1 MLPEEILKTIGE
13 MMAGAAVIGVP
24 MTIKWLKEK
33 SEKIH
38 FTTKKIDIAQLVSDK
53 LTDMRAEY
61 HIDRI
66 GLLEFSN
73 GDRSVQGFPF
83 LFVTMTYEKCKMN
96 VASIKHMVN
105 KTPASWYVEFN
116 SYFTKKECRYAC
128 FFDDGRCWIDGGAEF
143 KNEETGRILNGFG
156 IKSQY
161 TFKINDNIGMGLIN
175 VAFIDEYKK
184 LSDSE
189 INDILGDCH
198 YISVLFNQRP
208 H

>member
-1 MLPEEILKTIGE
+1 MLPEEILKTLGE
-13 MMAGAAVIGVP
+13 MSAGAAVVCVP
-24 MTIKWLKEK
+24 MLIKWAKAK
-33 SEKIH
+33 SEKIN

-53 LTDMRAEY
+53 LTDMRADY

-96 VASIKHMVN
+96 VAGIKHMVN

-116 SYFTKKECRYAC
+116 SFFTKKECKYAC
-128 FFDDGRCWIDGGAEF
+128 FFDDGRCIVNGGPEF
-143 KNEETGRILNGFG
+143 QNEETGRILNGYG
-156 IKSQY
+156 IKSQW
-161 TFKINDNIGMGLIN
+161 TFKINDDIGMGLVNI
-175 VAFIDEYKK
+175 AFLDEYREFT
-184 LSDSE
+184 SRE
-189 INDILGDCH
+189 INDIIGDCH